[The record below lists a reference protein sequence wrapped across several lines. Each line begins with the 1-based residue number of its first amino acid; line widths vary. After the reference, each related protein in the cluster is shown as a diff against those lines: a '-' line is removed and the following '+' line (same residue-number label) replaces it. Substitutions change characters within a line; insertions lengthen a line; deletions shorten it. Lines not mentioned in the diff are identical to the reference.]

1 MNLPIKRTDPAATL
15 PTRAH
20 PTDAGLDLHALH
32 DVTLYASG
40 RAIVPTGIAVAIP
53 VGYVGMVCPRS
64 GVATQGVTVNNA
76 PGIVDSGYTGE
87 LKVILI
93 NHSRNPWH
101 AKAGDRIAQ
110 LVILPIV
117 TPGVVEVDEL
127 PGTQRGNNGFGS
139 TGR

>member
-1 MNLPIKRTDPAATL
+1 MNLPIKRIHPDAHL

-20 PTDAGLDLHALH
+20 PTDAGLDLRALH

-40 RAIVPTGIAVAIP
+40 RAIVPTGISVAIP
-53 VGYVGMVCPRS
+53 AGYVGMVCPRS
-64 GVATQGVTVNNA
+64 GLATQGVTVNNA

-93 NHSRNPWH
+93 NHSRNPWA

-110 LVILPIV
+110 LVITPIA
-117 TPGVVEVDEL
+117 TPGVVEVDGLDDSE
-127 PGTQRGNNGFGS
+127 RGASGLGS
-139 TGR
+139 TGA